1 MTLDYEKF
9 KGYIYNCFKDS
20 NKKVDVKP
28 AVDAKLVTKQSLNI
42 VAVCLHL
49 GCFFVISGNLSIGV

>member
-1 MTLDYEKF
+1 MKNSE
-9 KGYIYNCFKDS
+9 GIYNFFKDR

-49 GCFFVISGNLSIGV
+49 GCFFCDFWQPFNWSLR